1 MVAPRAREQGP
12 RFDPAQSRNFNGNS
26 GALGVV
32 WNFRPGLTLAVNGAY
47 TERAPTYYE
56 LYANGPHATTG
67 VYETGNTAFGK
78 EKSKTPDVTLRMKS
92 GKHSGSVGVFQ
103 NHFDNYITLINTVST
118 CGADGELN
126 PPDAGDGKSLNTG

>member
-1 MVAPRAREQGP
+1 
-12 RFDPAQSRNFNGNS
+12 
-26 GALGVV
+26 
-32 WNFRPGLTLAVNGAY
+32 
-47 TERAPTYYE
+47 
-56 LYANGPHATTG
+56 
-67 VYETGNTAFGK
+67 
-78 EKSKTPDVTLRMKS
+78 MKS